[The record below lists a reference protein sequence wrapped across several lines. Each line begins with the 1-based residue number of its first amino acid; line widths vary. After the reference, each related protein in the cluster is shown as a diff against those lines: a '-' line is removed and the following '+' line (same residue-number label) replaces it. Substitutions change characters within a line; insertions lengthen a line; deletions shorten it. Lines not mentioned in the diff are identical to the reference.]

1 MSRFTIGSHSA
12 KTARRSGTRVRLAAA
27 AAACIGL
34 VAAATPAW
42 ATTNTITVG
51 PTADLTVKVAISV
64 PVSIVCDPLTD
75 AFYVSS
81 SVSVSVKQANGKQI
95 SSASGI
101 LYGDGS
107 MLICDGST
115 QNNIVMKVMPDPGS
129 GPFKNGAAYA
139 TASFTY
145 GDPMG
150 GVADSGNTGGAIK
163 LH

>member
-1 MSRFTIGSHSA
+1 MSRFTISSHSA
-12 KTARRSGTRVRLAAA
+12 SNARRTGTRVRLAAA

-34 VAAATPAW
+34 LAAATPAW

-64 PVSIVCDPLTD
+64 PVSIVCDPLTYPVY
-75 AFYVSS
+75 FS

-95 SSASGI
+95 SSASGA

-107 MLICDGST
+107 MLICDGTT
-115 QNNIVMKVMPDPGS
+115 QNNFVVKILPDAGS

-139 TASFTY
+139 TASFAY
-145 GDPMG
+145 GDAMSG
-150 GVADSGNTGGAIK
+150 GGDSGNTGAAVK

>member
-1 MSRFTIGSHSA
+1 MSRSIISSHSA
-12 KTARRSGTRVRLAAA
+12 KTARRTGTRVRLAAA

-75 AFYVSS
+75 PVYFS

-95 SSASGI
+95 SSASGT

-115 QNNIVMKVMPDPGS
+115 QNNIVMKIMPDAGS

-139 TASFTY
+139 TASFSYSDGMT
-145 GDPMG
+145 G
-150 GVADSGNTGGAIK
+150 DSGNTGGAIK